1 MLPMALSYIAS
12 SGSLVTSSAAQLLTF
27 AILARALGI
36 VEFSYFVGLTAIT
49 AVAVQL
55 CGLGAQEALVRRV
68 ARDRTMFAVMFG
80 HNIILSAITGI
91 ALVIIGMLVLPLL
104 FTLSPDPL
112 LNVGALGLFL
122 ISNIVLCRVIL
133 FVEQVFIGHSKFAAA
148 NLNVV
153 VYAAARLV
161 AALVGCLL
169 FGVDNLAEWA
179 VWNFASHLLVALFSL
194 YSIRRLGRPKLVI
207 VREEVRNGIL
217 FCTPFVLRSLRQNI
231 DLLLLTFF
239 TGPEI
244 VASYG
249 VARRIIDSGYLS
261 VEALNRLLYPGSAAA
276 TSNGLQHA
284 MQRFRKIGFA
294 ALGISVLAVAAIV
307 ICADILPLLFG
318 AEYVSLASFARILAP
333 IIIFMAICS
342 TALEALGSSGHQLQ
356 RAVVLNTAT
365 IIGGIVVALA
375 TWGFGITGTFVATY
389 AADIGTTLFAWV
401 VLLRLAATARASAIP
416 AMQGANAP

>member
-1 MLPMALSYIAS
+1 
-12 SGSLVTSSAAQLLTF
+12 
-27 AILARALGI
+27 
-36 VEFSYFVGLTAIT
+36 
-49 AVAVQL
+49 
-55 CGLGAQEALVRRV
+55 
-68 ARDRTMFAVMFG
+68 
-80 HNIILSAITGI
+80 
-91 ALVIIGMLVLPLL
+91 
-104 FTLSPDPL
+104 
-112 LNVGALGLFL
+112 
-122 ISNIVLCRVIL
+122 
-133 FVEQVFIGHSKFAAA
+133 
-148 NLNVV
+148 
-153 VYAAARLV
+153 
-161 AALVGCLL
+161 
-169 FGVDNLAEWA
+169 
-179 VWNFASHLLVALFSL
+179 
-194 YSIRRLGRPKLVI
+194 
-207 VREEVRNGIL
+207 VRNGIL
-217 FCTPFVLRSLRQNI
+217 FCTPFVLRALRQNI

-239 TGPEI
+239 TSPEI

-318 AEYVSLASFARILAP
+318 AEYVSLAGFARILAP
-333 IIIFMAICS
+333 IIILMAICS

-356 RAVVLNTAT
+356 RAIVLNSAT

-389 AADIGTTLFAWV
+389 AADIGTTLFAWL
-401 VLLRLAATARASAIP
+401 VLLRLVAAARASATP